1 VVGRES
7 KSNQPRRRLGGEE
20 EEEEGEA
27 GLGEEREWGA
37 VQDDAD
43 TRCDASTPFCPSAD
57 TDA

>member
-1 VVGRES
+1 MVGRES
-7 KSNQPRRRLGGEE
+7 KSNQPRRRLGGEEE

-43 TRCDASTPFCPSAD
+43 TRCDASTPFYPPAI
-57 TDA
+57 AV